1 MIDTL
6 RELFEQFVFDPSVI
20 DLVVWY
26 PYLTW
31 NELLMSTVMVLA
43 WRLIADRIERFVT
56 YHVRRMAASL
66 LLRLALVIRP

>member
-6 RELFEQFVFDPSVI
+6 RELLERFVFDPSVI

-31 NELLMSTVMVLA
+31 NEFLISTVLVLS
-43 WRLIADRIERFVT
+43 WRLVADRIERLVA
-56 YHVRRMAASL
+56 YHVRRMAAFL